1 MVSYSAPGKALLAGG
16 YLVLFPEYEAF
27 SVALSNRIH
36 AEPEASEDET
46 LVVSSPQFEEAVW
59 EFPPTNIK
67 NKNPF
72 LESCFE
78 TVSAYYGNPVRG
90 KVTIWSDDGF
100 HSQSESVSGPNAKF
114 RYHKKPI
121 TEVPKTGLGS
131 SAALVAAVVAAMS
144 KLSSTANGSPE
155 LSQYQL
161 HNLAQIAHC
170 HAQGKV
176 GSGFDVATAIYG
188 SITYSR
194 FLPGEIPASL
204 NSSEIQTAV
213 NKQWKMV
220 AEPCKLPPNVIVV
233 MGDVAQGSQT
243 PGMVKGVLEWHK
255 NNAEEGQQVF
265 GDINRANIKLSS
277 ALQQIP
283 TSTSAISNAIKHV
296 REEVRKLTAL
306 SNVPIEPPSQTKL
319 LDAASQID
327 GVLGGVVPG
336 AGGNDAVSLLVN
348 TADQPLESTLEKLA
362 SIEGVQWIPMGLETK
377 GLIATQ

>member
-36 AEPEASEDET
+36 AEPEPSDGST
-46 LVVSSPQFEEAVW
+46 LIVSSPQFEEAVW
-59 EFPPTNIK
+59 EYPPTTYE

-72 LESCFE
+72 LAACFE
-78 TVSAYYGNPVRG
+78 TVSAYYGKPVVG

-100 HSQSESVSGPNAKF
+100 HSQSESVSGPNSKF

-121 TEVPKTGLGS
+121 TAVPKTGLGS

-144 KLSSTANGSPE
+144 ELASTMNGTAKLE
-155 LSQYQL
+155 QYQL

-194 FLPGEIPASL
+194 FLPSEIPASFTPTD
-204 NSSEIQTAV
+204 IQAAV

-220 AEPCKLPPNVIVV
+220 AEPCRLPPNVVVV
-233 MGDVAQGSQT
+233 MGDVSQGSQT
-243 PGMVKGVLEWHK
+243 PGMVKSVLEWHK
-255 NNAEEGQQVF
+255 NKAEEGKQVF
-265 GDINRANIKLSS
+265 GDINNANSKLSS
-277 ALQQIP
+277 ALQQVP
-283 TSTSAISNAIKHV
+283 TSPVAISDAIKQV
-296 REEVRKLTAL
+296 REQVRKLTSL

-348 TADQPLESTLEKLA
+348 TAEHSLDTTLTELA
-362 SIEGVQWIPMGLETK
+362 TIEGVQWIPMGLETK
-377 GLIATQ
+377 GLVAV